1 MKVRRIGI
9 SLTNKNKTIRFSDF
23 INYLIPFNGERMGFD
38 GGERFFLF
46 HEDDVF
52 FQVSFYP
59 LRISEEIVG
68 QDFRMD
74 NLLSIQLIFLMMK
87 S

>member
-23 INYLIPFNGERMGFD
+23 INYLIPFNGERMGFE

-52 FQVSFYP
+52 FS
-59 LRISEEIVG
+59 
-68 QDFRMD
+68 
-74 NLLSIQLIFLMMK
+74 
-87 S
+87 

>member
-23 INYLIPFNGERMGFD
+23 INYLIPFNGERMGFE
-38 GGERFFLF
+38 GGERFSFSMKMMY
-46 HEDDVF
+46 F
-52 FQVSFYP
+52 FQASYYP
-59 LRISEEIVG
+59 LRISEEIVE

-74 NLLSIQLIFLMMK
+74 NLLFIRLIFLMMK
-87 S
+87 N